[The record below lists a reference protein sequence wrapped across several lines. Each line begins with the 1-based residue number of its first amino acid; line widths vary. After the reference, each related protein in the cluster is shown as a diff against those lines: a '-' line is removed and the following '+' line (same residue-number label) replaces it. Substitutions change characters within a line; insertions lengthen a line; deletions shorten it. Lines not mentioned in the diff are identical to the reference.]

1 MPIVEEAAMH
11 AVLHRC
17 GESAAGVILRLAW
30 QAGLRRQEIQS
41 LRWGQVDLME
51 WKLRLPDRSAAI
63 PMELALF
70 LSPLAGRAEEPVLLS
85 RKTGQAMD
93 AQTISH
99 LARAALSEG
108 GLGDVRLTD
117 LRNDCAVRRLA
128 AGEDWQQVSRSLGM
142 SAAAVR
148 ALGGGSTRAA
158 GEPRAKAAAVDR
170 LLEKE
175 GATPAGIAI
184 ALAWRQELGLEEIL
198 ALRWEQVSEGELR
211 LPRGSVSLDRKTAKL
226 LESLRQEEG
235 WVLSTRTGR
244 PYDRARLSRMVR
256 EAFVRHGLDD
266 LTLRGL
272 RQLRQADDL
281 DGRILTL
288 AGEAGV
294 TAREAQESLSI
305 SDTALSRRLRRLMQQ
320 GRLTRVG
327 FKYYR
332 SGAVVPPQEQE
343 SAVLTYIKKEGF
355 AYRQDIARLLRIA
368 PAQCRPVLQR
378 MVEQGKLR
386 LEEQRYLL
394 AK

>member
-1 MPIVEEAAMH
+1 MCA
-11 AVLHRC
+11 
-17 GESAAGVILRLAW
+17 LRICAY
-30 QAGLRRQEIQS
+30 
-41 LRWGQVDLME
+41 
-51 WKLRLPDRSAAI
+51 
-63 PMELALF
+63 
-70 LSPLAGRAEEPVLLS
+70 
-85 RKTGQAMD
+85 
-93 AQTISH
+93 
-99 LARAALSEG
+99 
-108 GLGDVRLTD
+108 
-117 LRNDCAVRRLA
+117 CAVRRLA

-184 ALAWRQELGLEEIL
+184 TLAWRQELGLEEIL
-198 ALRWEQVSEGELR
+198 ALRWEQVSEGELC

-256 EAFVRHGLDD
+256 EAFVRQGLDD

-288 AGEAGV
+288 AGEGGV

-355 AYRQDIARLLRIA
+355 AYRQDIAKLLRIA
-368 PAQCRPVLQR
+368 PSQCRPLLQR
-378 MVEQGKLR
+378 LVEQGKLR